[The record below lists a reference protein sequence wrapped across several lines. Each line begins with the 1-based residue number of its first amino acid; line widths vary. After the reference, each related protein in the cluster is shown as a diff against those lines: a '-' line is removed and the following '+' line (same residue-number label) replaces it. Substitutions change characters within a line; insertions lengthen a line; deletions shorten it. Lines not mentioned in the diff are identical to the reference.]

1 MKFKILTLFPEI
13 FPGPL
18 AHSITGKA
26 IEKKLFEIETINIR
40 NFSKSRNKKVDDPPY
55 GGGAGMILKPDI
67 MQRALDFSNKK
78 DLRIKKKIVFMS
90 PGGKTINSK
99 IVRNLVKFDELIII
113 CGRYEGIDQRFLDHN
128 KIEELSIGDFI
139 LSGGEIAS
147 IILIDTCVR
156 LIPEVLGNS
165 ESLRSESF
173 HDYLLEYSQYT
184 KPSIWKKLKVPEVL
198 LTGNHKKISDWRLK
212 NSLEKTKKIRPE
224 LYNLFVK
231 EKKRK
236 LWTTF

>member
-1 MKFKILTLFPEI
+1 MKFKILTLFPEM
-13 FPGPL
+13 FPGPINY
-18 AHSITGKA
+18 SITGKA
-26 IEKKLFEIETINIR
+26 LKKKKFQLETINIR
-40 NFSKSRNKKVDDPPY
+40 DFSINKAKTVDDTPF
-55 GGGAGMILKPDI
+55 GGGAGMIMKADI
-67 MQRALDFSNKK
+67 LQSALTFAKKGFKKNCKIFS
-78 DLRIKKKIVFMS
+78 LSPSGKKITQSFI
-90 PGGKTINSK
+90 K
-99 IVRNLVKFDELIII
+99 NLVTSKEIILI
-113 CGRYEGIDQRFLDHN
+113 CGRYEGIDQRFIDYN
-128 KIEELSIGDFI
+128 DIEEISVGDYI

-147 IILIDTCVR
+147 FILIDACVR

-236 LWTTF
+236 L

>member
-1 MKFKILTLFPEI
+1 MKFKILTLFPEM
-13 FPGPL
+13 FPGPINY
-18 AHSITGKA
+18 SITGKA
-26 IEKKLFEIETINIR
+26 LKKKKFQLETINIR
-40 NFSKSRNKKVDDPPY
+40 DFSINKAKTVDDTPF
-55 GGGAGMILKPDI
+55 GGGAGMIMKADI
-67 MQRALDFSNKK
+67 LQSALTFAKKGFKKNCKIFS
-78 DLRIKKKIVFMS
+78 LSPSGKKITQSFI
-90 PGGKTINSK
+90 K
-99 IVRNLVKFDELIII
+99 NLVTSKEIILI
-113 CGRYEGIDQRFLDHN
+113 CGRYEGIDQRFIDYNH
-128 KIEELSIGDFI
+128 IEEISVGDYI
-139 LSGGEIAS
+139 LSGGELAS
-147 IILIDTCVR
+147 FILIDACVR

-236 LWTTF
+236 L